1 MRKVNGSSKKKQDRC
16 WQPTALLS
24 ATLPPAAEKRIV
36 WANLHPPKG
45 LGRAPI
51 LVKIYSTDSP
61 NKPKTVV
68 VVPCFN
74 EAQRLKPAAFASF
87 LEDHDDVAILFVDD
101 GSTDD
106 TPLVMER
113 LRQQHPRQV
122 FTLRLGENVGKAEAV
137 RRGLQIA
144 LRRKPTVV
152 GYWDADLA
160 TPLDAICQ
168 FCDVL
173 EARPQVSLV
182 MGSRVALLGRRIRRR
197 GARHILG
204 RVFATAASIVLR
216 LPVYDTQCGAKLFR
230 VTPKTA
236 ELFAPPFTARWVFD
250 VEILARL
257 SVKAK
262 QSASATPVREAVYEM
277 PLDTWEDVEG
287 SRLRP
292 RDYFVATV
300 DLASI
305 YWRYFLRR
313 AKPASVVTKSVE
325 DSQGNFGRRVAA

>member
-1 MRKVNGSSKKKQDRC
+1 M
-16 WQPTALLS
+16 
-24 ATLPPAAEKRIV
+24 
-36 WANLHPPKG
+36 
-45 LGRAPI
+45 
-51 LVKIYSTDSP
+51 KIHSTDSP
-61 NKPKTVV
+61 SKPATIV

-74 EAQRLKPAAFASF
+74 EAQRLDPAAFASF
-87 LEDHDDVAILFVDD
+87 LSENDDVAILFVDD

-122 FTLRLGENVGKAEAV
+122 FTLRLGDNVGKAEAV

-144 LRRKPTVV
+144 LRRRPTII

-160 TPLDAICQ
+160 TPLDAVPR

-173 EARPQVSLV
+173 EVRPQVLLV
-182 MGSRVALLGRRIRRR
+182 MGSRVALLGRQIRRR

-204 RVFATAASIVLR
+204 RMFATAASIVLR

-230 VTPKTA
+230 ATPETV
-236 ELFAPPFTARWVFD
+236 ELFAQPFTARWVFD
-250 VEILARL
+250 VEILARM
-257 SVKAK
+257 SVQAK
-262 QSASATPVREAVYEM
+262 RSTNAKPVGDVVYEM
-277 PLDTWEDVEG
+277 PLDAWEDVEG

-292 RDYFVATV
+292 RDYFTAMV

-305 YWRYFLRR
+305 YRRYFRRR
-313 AKPASVVTKSVE
+313 ARPASVVTKPAV
-325 DSQGNFGRRVAA
+325 DSQGNIGRRVAA